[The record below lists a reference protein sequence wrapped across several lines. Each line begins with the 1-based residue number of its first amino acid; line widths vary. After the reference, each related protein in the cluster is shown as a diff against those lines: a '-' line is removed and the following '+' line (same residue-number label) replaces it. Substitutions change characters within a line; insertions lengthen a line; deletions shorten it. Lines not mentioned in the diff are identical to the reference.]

1 MDHTKFHSQMQEII
15 ATYHQIHNQKSIL
28 YTKEKHNAFTL
39 WTRDLLKYAD
49 WSSKCSP
56 KKFIAIVQ
64 SRLDTRANTIEA
76 LGKKLQHFGLNRQPC
91 LYYTEKTPRDKIDE
105 LEQRL
110 VEFCRPEGKFENF
123 QHKNSRKIPK
133 LVFQFFENSIKMI
146 TIDAEI
152 SNGVAKTKIQVDIGK

>member
-110 VEFCRPEGKFENF
+110 VEFCRPEGKF
-123 QHKNSRKIPK
+123 KNSRKIPK
-133 LVFQFFENSIKMI
+133 FVFQFFENSIKMI

>member
-1 MDHTKFHSQMQEII
+1 MQEIL

-49 WSSKCSP
+49 WSSNCSP

-110 VEFCRPEGKFENF
+110 VEFCRLEGKCNF
-123 QHKNSRKIPK
+123 LNIYFSNSIN
-133 LVFQFFENSIKMI
+133 VFKFFENSSQVMA
-146 TIDAEI
+146 TGVEI
-152 SNGVAKTKIQVDIGK
+152 SNGVVITKIIPDIGL